1 MTCGAKDYGRVKGGA
16 KDCGRV
22 KGGGVTCEEGAD
34 AAEVEGE
41 AEALRFAAAAD
52 QADGL
57 VRS

>member
-1 MTCGAKDYGRVKGGA
+1 
-16 KDCGRV
+16 
-22 KGGGVTCEEGAD
+22 VTCEEGAD